1 MAQLGPIDN
10 QTNMTPA
17 IQTFDN
23 EDDTLSAMV
32 QAIESFI
39 EERLSTQRTA
49 TLALSGAEDLI
60 SVYRKLSESR
70 QIPWSRVILF
80 LADER
85 YAPLNSKESSF
96 HRISEALADR
106 VKNLRKFY
114 SYNTKEPLE
123 TLVHWYDQTLR
134 LQGSPLFDLAILGLG
149 ADGCIANLFTNDNA
163 LHEKRRLVAQTRSLD
178 QNGFESMTLTFPAI
192 LDSRKIIVA
201 AQGQGKSKV
210 VDRWLSGEASLD
222 ELPAVGLSEHKD
234 VEVFFDESR

>member
-1 MAQLGPIDN
+1 MAQVI
-10 QTNMTPA
+10 
-17 IQTFDN
+17 
-23 EDDTLSAMV
+23 EDFVTKQLKTL
-32 QAIESFI
+32 
-39 EERLSTQRTA
+39 RTVK
-49 TLALSGAEDLI
+49 LALSGYSDLI
-60 SVYRKLSESR
+60 PLYRLLSENR
-70 QIPWSRVILF
+70 QIPWSRVIIF

-134 LQGSPLFDLAILGLG
+134 LQGQPLFDLVILGLG
-149 ADGCIANLFTNDNA
+149 DDGCVANLFANDGA

-178 QNGFESMTLTFPAI
+178 QNGFESMSLTFPAL
-192 LDSRKIIVA
+192 LDSQKIIVA
-201 AQGQGKSKV
+201 AKGKSEV
-210 VDRWLSGEASLD
+210 VDRWLSGEATID

-234 VEVFFDESR
+234 VEVFLNH

>member
-1 MAQLGPIDN
+1 
-10 QTNMTPA
+10 
-17 IQTFDN
+17 
-23 EDDTLSAMV
+23 MV
-32 QAIESFI
+32 QAVEDFVT
-39 EERLSTQRTA
+39 EHLKTQRTVK
-49 TLALSGAEDLI
+49 LALSGDLDLI
-60 SVYRKLSESR
+60 PLYRLLSENR
-70 QIPWSRVILF
+70 QIPWGRVILF

-134 LQGSPLFDLAILGLG
+134 LQGQPLFDLVILGLG
-149 ADGCIANLFTNDNA
+149 ADGCVANLFANDSA

-192 LDSRKIIVA
+192 LDSQKIILLSRVA
-201 AQGQGKSKV
+201 DKAGV
-210 VDRWLSGEASLD
+210 VERWLSDQAKLD
-222 ELPAVGLSEHKD
+222 ELPAVGLSGHKD
-234 VEVFFDESR
+234 VEIFLDDSN

>member
-1 MAQLGPIDN
+1 MPHLN
-10 QTNMTPA
+10 HFTNHLEFVEGT
-17 IQTFDN
+17 
-23 EDDTLSAMV
+23 V

-39 EERLSTQRTA
+39 EERLRDQRTV
-49 TLALSGAEDLI
+49 TLALSGEESLI
-60 SVYRKLSESR
+60 PVYRKLSESR

-96 HRISEALADR
+96 HRISESLANR

-134 LQGSPLFDLAILGLG
+134 LQGSPLFDLVILGLG
-149 ADGCIANLFTNDNA
+149 ADGCVANLFANDNA

-178 QNGFESMTLTFPAI
+178 QNGFESMTLTFPAL

-201 AQGQGKSKV
+201 AQGRDKMEI
-210 VDRWLSGEASLD
+210 VDRWISGQAKLD
-222 ELPAVGLSEHKD
+222 ELPAVGLSGHSN
-234 VEVFFDESR
+234 VEVFSDQSD